1 MNFLLYTASGI
12 GDIMQKL
19 PMASA
24 IKAQYPDANID
35 FLMGGPPSVLAIN
48 HQILECQHYVR
59 NIYWYINTHK
69 LHFIK
74 LLLQLRSNHYDLGII
89 IYRGTVLVGRKP
101 TMWVFRLMRWGGVKK
116 VAGLVRD
123 QVDIFADVP
132 EFAHYIERDRMT
144 LDAAGITAPMT
155 TLTIDKSKI
164 DFGFENY
171 DKLKQAKKIIAFSV
185 GTNVYPWETN
195 GKTMMYDVKSWAYER
210 WMELAVKLAGQGFD
224 VVLLGG
230 RKEQHEMAEGNISV
244 PEGEHIFNFIGRTT
258 LKQSLALL
266 SMCSLVVG
274 AEGGMMHCASGLGV
288 KTLTIFGGSDHRIWT
303 PVGGEIIRLHPECAP
318 CFSTRRAPECTYHKC
333 LEDVTVDIVLDR
345 ITSMN
350 I

>member
-1 MNFLLYTASGI
+1 MNFLLHTASGI

-35 FLMGGPPSVLAIN
+35 LLMVGPPSVLGIN
-48 HQILECQHYVR
+48 QQILDCQHYVR

-74 LLLQLRSNHYDLGII
+74 LLLQLRLHHYDLGITVN
-89 IYRGTVLVGRKP
+89 RGTVTEGKKP
-101 TMWVFRLMRWGGVKK
+101 SVWVFRLMRWGGVKK
-116 VAGLVRD
+116 IAGLVRD

-132 EFAHYIERDRMT
+132 EFAHYIERDRLT
-144 LDAAGITAPMT
+144 LNAAGITAPMDT
-155 TLTIDKSKI
+155 VTIDKSTI

-171 DKLKQAKKIIAFSV
+171 DKLKQAKKIVAFSV
-185 GTNVYPWETN
+185 GTNVYPWAKDGRTI
-195 GKTMMYDVKSWAYER
+195 MYDVKSWAYER
-210 WMELAVKLAGQGFD
+210 WMELAVKLSGQGYD

-230 RKEQHEMAEGNISV
+230 RKEQREIAEGNYHV

-318 CFSTRRAPECTYHKC
+318 CFSTVRAVECTYHKC

-350 I
+350 L

>member
-1 MNFLLYTASGI
+1 MNFLVYTASGI
-12 GDIMQKL
+12 GDVVQKL
-19 PMASA
+19 PLASA

-35 FLMGGPPSVLAIN
+35 FFMGGPPSVLPIN
-48 HQILECQHYVR
+48 NQILECQHYVR

-74 LLLQLRSNHYDLGII
+74 LLFQLRANHYDMGII

-116 VAGLVRD
+116 IAGYVRD

-132 EFAHYIERDRMT
+132 EFLHYIERDRLT
-144 LDAAGITAPMT
+144 LSAAGITAPMQT
-155 TLTIDKSKI
+155 VTLDKSKA
-164 DFGFENY
+164 DFGFEGY
-171 DKLKQAKKIIAFSV
+171 EKLRQAKKIIAFSV
-185 GTNVYPWETN
+185 GTNVYPWTTN
-195 GKTMMYDVKSWAYER
+195 GKTIMYDVKSWAYGK
-210 WMELAVKLAGQGFD
+210 WIELAVKLSGRGYD

-230 RKEQHEMAEGNISV
+230 KKEQAEMAEGNYMI
-244 PEGEHIFNFIGRTT
+244 PENEHIFSFVGRTT
-258 LKQSLALL
+258 VKQSLALL

-274 AEGGMMHCASGLGV
+274 AEGGMMHCAAALGV
-288 KTLTIFGGSDHRIWT
+288 KTLTIFGGSDPRIWT
-303 PVGGEIIRLHPECAP
+303 PIGGEIIRLHPECAP
-318 CFSTRRAPECTYHKC
+318 CFSTSRAAECTYHKC

-345 ITSMN
+345 IMSMN